1 LFCFRGANI
10 GQKNDSANFSSK
22 KCKKMIISLV
32 LPCFWDFEGL
42 FRAKNQ
48 APQRKPAI

>member
-22 KCKKMIISLV
+22 KMQ
-32 LPCFWDFEGL
+32 
-42 FRAKNQ
+42 KNDNFFGF
-48 APQRKPAI
+48 APFLGILRGYLE